1 MALAPVPHRADPAAD
16 PLGELRAILIGAES
30 RRLDGVESELRA
42 LALSRLSRADLKS
55 ATAGVLADALR
66 EAEVKNHRALADA
79 LAPLIVRAIQSE
91 IRNSRDDMVEALY
104 PIVGRLVSA
113 SVADGIRRITEN
125 IAERIDALI
134 SARRW
139 TWRAKSL
146 LTGRSVAEIALS
158 EAQRARVL
166 RVLCL
171 GRGSGQLIAIWPEA
185 EPAGRS
191 EVMSGLIAAITEFAA
206 TTFAQEGGALRAL
219 DLGARRVLLRSSAT
233 LIVAAECDGVMRP
246 QDESAI
252 DDAFL
257 ELLARHERVREI
269 ASADLAGLDAALAGA
284 APKRKPGGAARWALR
299 LLALGL
305 AGWMIWTAGWAILN
319 WSRERRF
326 EQGFA
331 AARAAAPA
339 AAGYPLRLSTDHR
352 SQRVALIGLAP
363 TTADRDRLI
372 ETLRPALSPYALTN
386 EIEIVAP
393 AASVGARLDDVAA
406 RVGGIASRLD
416 ALGGETRDVAARASE
431 ADRAA
436 ARSIVAQRADSEAAR
451 RDAEEA
457 RAGLA
462 RDIAAARSAQEET
475 ARAVA
480 GELAQGREALA
491 AARAA
496 QEETARALAGELAQ
510 TRQAFAAAREE
521 ASATRALLA
530 RVQSQVALL
539 QQASNSPQARL
550 NEALRTS
557 SVFFMRGSAEFA
569 DGPAAD
575 ATASLLAGLT
585 KETGARLHVIGHTD
599 ASGSDAVNRR
609 LSRARAEAVAALL
622 TKRGVPADQLAIVSK
637 RGMAPAT
644 DEGGAAANRRVSFE
658 LAPANEPG
666 R

>member
-16 PLGELRAILIGAES
+16 PLGELRAILIGAEA

-146 LTGRSVAEIALS
+146 LTGRSVAEIALAES
-158 EAQRARVL
+158 QRARVL

-171 GRGSGQLIAIWPEA
+171 ERGSGQLIAIWPEA
-185 EPAGRS
+185 EADGRS
-191 EVMSGLIAAITEFAA
+191 EMMSGLIAAITEFAA

-233 LIVAAECDGVMRP
+233 LIVAAECDGVLRP

-257 ELLARHERVREI
+257 ELLATHERVREI
-269 ASADLAGLDAALAGA
+269 APPDLAGLDAALAGT
-284 APKRKPGGAARWALR
+284 APPRKAGGAARWALR
-299 LLALGL
+299 LVALCL
-305 AGWMIWTAGWAILN
+305 AGWLIWTGGWAVVN
-319 WSRERRF
+319 WTRERRF

-331 AARAAAPA
+331 AARARAPA
-339 AAGYPLRLSTDHR
+339 AAGYPLRLSVDHR
-352 SQRVALIGLAP
+352 GERVALIGLAP
-363 TTADRDRLI
+363 SARDRDRLI
-372 ETLRPALSPYALTN
+372 DALRPVVAPYALTSDV
-386 EIEIVAP
+386 EIVAP
-393 AASVGARLDDVAA
+393 AEGVGARLDDVAA
-406 RVGGIASRLD
+406 RLGGVASRLD
-416 ALGGETRDVAARASE
+416 DVGGQTRGVAERMVEADAAAEEALAAQRAATERARLAADAARAALA
-431 ADRAA
+431 AD
-436 ARSIVAQRADSEAAR
+436 I
-451 RDAEEA
+451 
-457 RAGLA
+457 
-462 RDIAAARSAQEET
+462 
-475 ARAVA
+475 
-480 GELAQGREALA
+480 A

-496 QEETARALAGELAQ
+496 QDEATRGLAADLAQAKAALAG
-510 TRQAFAAAREE
+510 AREE
-521 ASATRALLA
+521 AQATRALLA
-530 RVQSQVALL
+530 RVQEQVALI

-557 SVFFMRGSAEFA
+557 AVFFIRGSAAFA
-569 DGPAAD
+569 EAGAAD
-575 ATASLLAGLT
+575 STASLLAGLM
-585 KETGARLHVIGHTD
+585 KETGARLRIVGHTD
-599 ASGSDAVNRR
+599 DSGSVAANQR
-609 LSRARAEAVAALL
+609 LSRARAEAIVGLL
-622 TKRGVPADQLAIVSK
+622 TKRGVPADQLVIVSK
-637 RGMAPAT
+637 RSSALAT
-644 DEGGAAANRRVSFE
+644 DEGGAAANRRVTFE